1 LNVRSDSVGDLTEGK
16 AAIGNALQ
24 NLRVGFAFSL
34 ISVVTLTVFFLLFG
48 FGGFLL
54 WPFVDIAYVLS
65 IVARWKGWKCLGKSK
80 TGYAVLCGGALLAS
94 YPFLFWLF
102 LIPVGRFVLG
112 ELVPIWSPIVVWGFY
127 TCVENFSL
135 RELGK
140 MRGLDLRLPRILA
153 MLGVV
158 NAAAVTIYTA
168 ITFPSE
174 FYYVQEFS
182 SLSNLARGLIMY
194 TFPFLVL
201 CCLILILK
209 MRSTATES

>member
-1 LNVRSDSVGDLTEGK
+1 MNVRSDSVGDLTEGK

-34 ISVVTLTVFFLLFG
+34 ISVVTLTAFFLLFG

-65 IVARWKGWKCLGKSK
+65 IVARWKGWKRLGKSK

-94 YPFLFWLF
+94 YPFLFWMM
-102 LIPVGRFVLG
+102 IPVGRFVLG
-112 ELVPIWSPIVVWGFY
+112 ELVPICFPIVAWGFY

-153 MLGVV
+153 LLGVV
-158 NAAAVTIYTA
+158 SAAAVTIYTA

-194 TFPFLVL
+194 TFPFLIL

-209 MRSTATES
+209 LRSAATES